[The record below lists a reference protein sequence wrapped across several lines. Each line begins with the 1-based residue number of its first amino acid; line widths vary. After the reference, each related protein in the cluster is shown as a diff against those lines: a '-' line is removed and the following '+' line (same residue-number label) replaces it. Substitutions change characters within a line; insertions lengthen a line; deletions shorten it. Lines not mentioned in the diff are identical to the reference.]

1 MKLLM
6 RIILIVH
13 KYQAFLCY
21 YCLGGHIIWPNTVA
35 PCRYKTS
42 TLSHLI
48 NVIVILNTERN

>member
-1 MKLLM
+1 M